1 MKKLLKNARIVEKGN
16 PLNGQTL
23 DVLIEDGEILEIAE
37 QINAQDAQVVTSKNF
52 CISPGFFDLH
62 VRACD
67 PGFEHKEDLLSVAQ
81 AAKAGGFTGI
91 CLSPNTLPVTDS
103 KSHIQYITTANKT
116 SEIELF
122 AVGAV
127 SEKMDGENISEMYD
141 MHLSGA
147 VAFSDEKKS
156 IQNADLLRRALLYTK
171 DFGGLV
177 MNFPND
183 ETIAQ
188 NGMMNEGIKSTRTGL
203 KGIPALAE
211 ELTISR
217 DLFIAE
223 YCEAPIHF
231 STITTRKSVE
241 LIRNAKAT
249 GLNVTCDVAIHNLVY
264 TDSALTDFNTN
275 FKTNPPLRTQ
285 DDVDA
290 LIEGVKDGTIDAITS
305 DHMPENIENKACEFD
320 YAAFGISS
328 LETAFSLAAEHLE
341 SKISL
346 EQLIHCFS
354 NGPRGVLRL
363 SLPTITAGAKANL
376 TCFDPTLETNYS
388 ADTWNSKSQNNPEI
402 GKTLEGKI
410 LEVIIGG
417 I

>member
-1 MKKLLKNARIVEKGN
+1 MTMKKLLKNARIVEKGN

-23 DVLIEDGEILEIAE
+23 DVLIEGGEIVEIAE
-37 QINAQDAQVVTSKNF
+37 QINAEGAQVIASDQLYV
-52 CISPGFFDLH
+52 SPGFFDLH
-62 VRACD
+62 VSACD
-67 PGFEHKEDLLSVAQ
+67 PGFEHKEDLLSVTQ

-91 CLSPNTLPVTDS
+91 CLSPNTLPVADS
-103 KSHIQYITTANKT
+103 KSHIQYITAANKT

-122 AVGAV
+122 AVGAL
-127 SEKMDGENISEMYD
+127 SEKMKGENICEMYD
-141 MHLSGA
+141 MHQSGA

-177 MNFPND
+177 MNFPTD
-183 ETIAQ
+183 ESIAQ

-241 LIRNAKAT
+241 LIRNAKAK

-264 TDSALTDFNTN
+264 TDNALTDFDTH

-285 DDVDA
+285 EDVDA
-290 LIEGVKDGTIDAITS
+290 LTEGIKDGTIDAITS

-328 LETAFSLAAEHLE
+328 LETAFSLAVEHLE
-341 SKISL
+341 SKIGL
-346 EQLIHCFS
+346 EKLIHCFS
-354 NGPRGVLRL
+354 NGPREILRL
-363 SLPTITAGAKANL
+363 SQPTISVGAKANL
-376 TCFDPTLETNYS
+376 TCFDTTLDAVYS

-402 GKTLEGKI
+402 GHTLKGSI
-410 LEVIIGG
+410 LEVIV
-417 I
+417 